1 MHFRTVFIT
10 ASATVLLALAP
21 VTHCADLNWHS
32 LNPDRSLEGW
42 SVRGGKAPFTVAG
55 QEIVGRS
62 VLGSPNS
69 FLITDATFGDFI
81 LEYDAKVDPRLNSGV
96 MVRAES
102 RPDYRDGV
110 VFGYQVE
117 IDSSAR
123 AWSGGI
129 YDEQRRQWLNT
140 LARNAQARAAF
151 KVGEWNHFRVE
162 ALGNRIRT
170 FVNGVAAANLIDDV
184 TPRGFIGLQV
194 HSVDEGPKLAG
205 LEARFR
211 NIRILT
217 QDVAAAATP
226 LDPAADE
233 YNFIPNRLTEVQ
245 VAQGWRLLWDGASTN
260 GWRGA
265 TLSGFPDHGWTI
277 RDGVL
282 SVDAAAGGE
291 STNGGDII
299 TREEFANFE
308 LELDFRITAGANSGI
323 KYFVDPQLGPT
334 LGLAGSAIGLGVPD
348 PRRRATPRCQ
358 ARRARQSHGGLTLR
372 PDPGHQSR
380 RARSDGQARPASR
393 SVESRADRGHGA
405 SCRTLAQRSEG
416 RRVRPRDADVP
427 CAGQQ
432 QQVQGHAW
440 IRRARAWPDPVAGSR
455 QRRLVPIDQDPLTL
469 IRGGAHAYAPFPIG
483 RCDR

>member
-1 MHFRTVFIT
+1 MRTVFIT
-10 ASATVLLALAP
+10 ASAMVLLALASAAP
-21 VTHCADLNWHS
+21 GATPTWHS
-32 LNPDRSLEGW
+32 LNPDRSLNGW
-42 SVRGGKAPFTVAG
+42 SVRGGKAGFAVDG

-96 MVRAES
+96 MVRAE
-102 RPDYRDGV
+102 RRADYRDGV

-129 YDEQRRQWLNT
+129 YDEQRREWLNT

-170 FVNGVAAANLIDDV
+170 FVNGVAAANLIDDM

-211 NIRILT
+211 DIRILT

-233 YNFIPNRLTEVQ
+233 YNYLPNQLTQVQ
-245 VAQGWRLLWDGASTN
+245 VAQGWRLLWDGMSTN

-265 TLSGFPDHGWTI
+265 NLSGFPDHGWTI
-277 RDGVL
+277 RDGAL
-282 SVDAAAGGE
+282 SVEAAAGGE

-299 TREEFANFE
+299 TREEFASFE
-308 LELDFRITAGANSGI
+308 LELDFRITPGANSGI

-334 LGLAGSAIGLGVPD
+334 LGLAGSAIGLEFQILDDERHPDAKLGVRGNRTVGSLYDLIP
-348 PRRRATPRCQ
+348 ATNLDEPGRM
-358 ARRARQSHGGLTLR
+358 AKRVLPPGAWNRARIVATGRHVEHWLNGVKVVEYERGTQMFRALVNNSKYQDMPGFGERERGPILLQDHG
-372 PDPGHQSR
+372 DAVSF
-380 RARSDGQARPASR
+380 RSIKIR
-393 SVESRADRGHGA
+393 S
-405 SCRTLAQRSEG
+405 L
-416 RRVRPRDADVP
+416 
-427 CAGQQ
+427 
-432 QQVQGHAW
+432 
-440 IRRARAWPDPVAGSR
+440 
-455 QRRLVPIDQDPLTL
+455 
-469 IRGGAHAYAPFPIG
+469 
-483 RCDR
+483 

>member
-1 MHFRTVFIT
+1 MRTVFIA
-10 ASATVLLALAP
+10 ASATVLLALASATP
-21 VTHCADLNWHS
+21 GATPNWHS
-32 LNPDRSLEGW
+32 LNSDRSLNGW
-42 SVRGGKAPFTVAG
+42 SVRGGKAGFAVDG

-96 MVRAES
+96 MVRAE
-102 RPDYRDGV
+102 RRANYRDGV

-129 YDEQRRQWLNT
+129 YDEQRREWLNT

-170 FVNGVAAANLIDDV
+170 LVNGVAAANLIDDM

-211 NIRILT
+211 DIRILT

-226 LDPAADE
+226 LDPAAEE
-233 YNFIPNRLTEVQ
+233 YNYLPNQLTQVQ
-245 VAQGWRLLWDGASTN
+245 VAQGWRLLWDGMSTN

-265 TLSGFPDHGWTI
+265 NLSGFPDHGWTI
-277 RDGVL
+277 RDGAL
-282 SVDAAAGGE
+282 SVEAAAGGE

-299 TREEFANFE
+299 TREEFASFE
-308 LELDFRITAGANSGI
+308 LELDFRITPGANSGI

-334 LGLAGSAIGLGVPD
+334 LGLAGSAIGLEFQILDDERHPDAKLGVRGNRTVGSLYDLIP
-348 PRRRATPRCQ
+348 ATNLDEPGRS
-358 ARRARQSHGGLTLR
+358 AKRVMPPGEWNRARIVATGRH
-372 PDPGHQSR
+372 
-380 RARSDGQARPASR
+380 
-393 SVESRADRGHGA
+393 VEHWLNGVKVVEYDRGTQMFRALVNNSKYQDMPGFGERERGPILLQDHGNA
-405 SCRTLAQRSEG
+405 VSFRSIK
-416 RRVRPRDADVP
+416 
-427 CAGQQ
+427 
-432 QQVQGHAW
+432 
-440 IRRARAWPDPVAGSR
+440 IRS
-455 QRRLVPIDQDPLTL
+455 L
-469 IRGGAHAYAPFPIG
+469 
-483 RCDR
+483 